1 MNKEEVEGLRE
12 LVDRISFRLL
22 ATRKH
27 PDQEWLYDE
36 IKEYLEKI
44 KSGKK

>member
-1 MNKEEVEGLRE
+1 MSEEKLDDLKL

-27 PDQEWLYDE
+27 PDQEWLYNE
-36 IKEYLEKI
+36 IKEYLDKI
-44 KSGKK
+44 KNGEK

>member
-44 KSGKK
+44 KRGKK